1 MLLLTLSAV
10 LFACAG
16 IVSAVAATF
25 TAGLLAIGA
34 DALALDFLASV
45 TTPWAR
51 VLRLTTD
58 FAAVAGLL
66 RPPAYAAA
74 ATRVVNLRSS
84 TVYAASAIS
93 MLI

>member
-1 MLLLTLSAV
+1 M

-16 IVSAVAATF
+16 VIFAVAATSA
-25 TAGLLAIGA
+25 AGLLAIGA
-34 DALALDFLASV
+34 DALAMDFLAGV

-51 VLRLTTD
+51 VFRLTTY

-66 RPPAYAAA
+66 RHPAYAAA
-74 ATRVVNLRSS
+74 ATRVDDLGSS
-84 TVYAASAIS
+84 TVYAASAIF

>member
-1 MLLLTLSAV
+1 M

-16 IVSAVAATF
+16 VIFAVAATSA
-25 TAGLLAIGA
+25 AGLLAMGA
-34 DALALDFLASV
+34 DALAMDFLAGV

-51 VLRLTTD
+51 VFRLTTY

-66 RPPAYAAA
+66 RHPAYAAA
-74 ATRVVNLRSS
+74 ATRVDNLRSS

>member
-1 MLLLTLSAV
+1 M

-16 IVSAVAATF
+16 VIFAVAATSA
-25 TAGLLAIGA
+25 AGLLAMGA
-34 DALALDFLASV
+34 DALAMDFLAGV

-58 FAAVAGLL
+58 FTAVAGLL

-84 TVYAASAIS
+84 TVYAASAVS